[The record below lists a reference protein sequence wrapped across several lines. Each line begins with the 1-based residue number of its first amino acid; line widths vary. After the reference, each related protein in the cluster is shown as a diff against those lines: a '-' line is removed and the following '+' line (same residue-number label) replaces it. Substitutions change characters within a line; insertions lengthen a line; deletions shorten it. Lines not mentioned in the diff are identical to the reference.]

1 MTTATTTQ
9 SKPDQPNTTFE
20 FPSVD
25 EATQRMRDLNERLI
39 ESSKSA
45 GLVALDTFEK
55 AMHGIE
61 EFEQQ
66 IASAS
71 QLDWVSEAAKT
82 HSKFVSEMTT
92 SYTTA
97 VRDLLK

>member
-1 MTTATTTQ
+1 MTTATKQ
-9 SKPDQPNTTFE
+9 SAADKSNTTFE
-20 FPSVD
+20 LPSV
-25 EATQRMRDLNERLI
+25 EETTQRMRDLNERLI

-45 GLVALDTFEK
+45 GLVALDAFEK
-55 AMHGIE
+55 AMHSFE
-61 EFEQQ
+61 EFELQ

-82 HSKFVSEMTT
+82 QSKFVSEMTS
-92 SYTTA
+92 SYTAA

>member
-1 MTTATTTQ
+1 MTTATKQ
-9 SKPDQPNTTFE
+9 NKPADAKTTFE
-20 FPSVD
+20 FPSV
-25 EATQRMRDLNERLI
+25 EETTQRMRDLNERLI

-45 GLVALDTFEK
+45 GLVALDAFEK
-55 AMHGIE
+55 TMHSFE

-66 IASAS
+66 VASAS

-82 HSKFVSEMTT
+82 HSKYVSEMTS
-92 SYTTA
+92 SYTAA

>member
-1 MTTATTTQ
+1 MTTATKQ
-9 SKPDQPNTTFE
+9 SKPADANTTFD

-45 GLVALDTFEK
+45 GLVALDAFEK
-55 AMHGIE
+55 TMHGIE
-61 EFEQQ
+61 EFELQV
-66 IASAS
+66 ASAS
-71 QLDWVSEAAKT
+71 HVDWVSEAART
-82 HSKFVSEMTT
+82 HAKFVSEMTS
-92 SYTTA
+92 SYTAA

>member
-1 MTTATTTQ
+1 MTTATKQ
-9 SKPDQPNTTFE
+9 SKPADAKTTFE
-20 FPSVD
+20 FPSV
-25 EATQRMRDLNERLI
+25 EETTQRMRDLNERLI
-39 ESSKSA
+39 DSSKSA

-55 AMHGIE
+55 AMHSFE

-82 HSKFVSEMTT
+82 HSKFVSEMTS
-92 SYTTA
+92 SYTEA